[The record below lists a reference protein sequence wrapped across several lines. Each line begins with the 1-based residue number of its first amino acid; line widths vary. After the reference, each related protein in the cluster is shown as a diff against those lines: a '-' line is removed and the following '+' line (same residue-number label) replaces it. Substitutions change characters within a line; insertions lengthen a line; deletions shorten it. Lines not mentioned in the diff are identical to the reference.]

1 MKRFKFNLEKILQLR
16 EFQEKEAQIQLG
28 KAIADLNNLKTE
40 LEEVGKERLAANA
53 KRTSGVSVV
62 DLVTID
68 NYCLRLD
75 FLKEELLEKI
85 ANAELIVEE
94 KRKIFIEKMK
104 DRKVVSKL
112 KEKQLK
118 QWKSQ
123 ILEEEDKTNDDIVTS
138 MFNK

>member
-1 MKRFKFNLEKILQLR
+1 MKKFKFNLEKILELR

-28 KAIADLNNLKTE
+28 KAIAELNNLKTE

-53 KRTSGVSVV
+53 KRMSGASVV

-75 FLKEELLEKI
+75 FLKEELIEKI
-85 ANAELIVEE
+85 AKAELIVEE
-94 KRKIFIEKMK
+94 KRKIFIEKMR
-104 DRKVVSKL
+104 DRKVVTKL

-118 QWKSQ
+118 QWKDDM
-123 ILEEEDKTNDDIVTS
+123 LAEDDKTNDDIVTS